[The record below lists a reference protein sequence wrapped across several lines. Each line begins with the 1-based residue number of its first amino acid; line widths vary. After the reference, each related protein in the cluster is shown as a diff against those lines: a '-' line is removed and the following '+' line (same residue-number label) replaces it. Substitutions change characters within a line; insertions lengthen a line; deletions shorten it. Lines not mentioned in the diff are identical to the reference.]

1 VRLPNA
7 EKNLAGAR
15 CAQGR
20 KDQARSGGVG
30 QEAAICRTRPVSV
43 ALVSG
48 SVKLL
53 GLGMSSDERH
63 HESECNADQICQ
75 EIPRACRAADER
87 LRQLIEGTEDCDR
100 KQYGQQDSSV
110 APLDSRDGADTD
122 QAIRDDMFGF
132 VDVERSVPQG
142 LWREILRQ
150 MRQGQDRKGTEDGS
164 GQPSEIEVEL
174 PSLHLHTSR
183 RPPSVAEIRPP
194 TYPFHDTFRG
204 RRQDLADMQSAFP
217 AVGSEILFHF
227 RRTSRTRRTYIH
239 SWLAQ
244 AR

>member
-1 VRLPNA
+1 MRLPNA

-30 QEAAICRTRPVSV
+30 QEAAIRRTRPVSV

-53 GLGMSSDERH
+53 GLGMSFDEEH
-63 HESECNADQICQ
+63 HESECSADQICQ
-75 EIPRACRAADER
+75 EIPRACRAADEW
-87 LRQLIEGTEDCDR
+87 LRQFIEGTEDCDR
-100 KQYGQQDSSV
+100 KQYGQEDSS
-110 APLDSRDGADTD
+110 AGLLDSQDGADAD
-122 QAIRDDMFGF
+122 QAIRDAMFGF
-132 VDVERSVPQG
+132 VDVERPVPQG

-164 GQPSEIEVEL
+164 GHPSGIEVEL
-174 PSLHLHTSR
+174 HSPHLHTSR
-183 RPPSVAEIRPP
+183 RPPSIADIRLP

-204 RRQDLADMQSAFP
+204 HKQNLADMQSAFP

-239 SWLAQ
+239 SWLAR